1 MKFLQAT
8 ATKIYIQLDYCFN
21 GCDYD
26 FEQTIDIVDDA
37 DLLAQILVNVMYNYS
52 IKVAA
57 INEDLKSYM
66 KEVIVPNVEWF
77 TMVDNEYFVKE
88 CKEYFEDDARIM
100 FEEMMEDR

>member
-21 GCDYD
+21 GCDYE
-26 FEQTIDIVDDA
+26 FEQTIDIIDDA
-37 DLLAQILVNVMYNYS
+37 DLLAQILINIAYGYS
-52 IKVAA
+52 SNVAA
-57 INEDLKSYM
+57 NEDFKRYI

-77 TMVDNEYFVKE
+77 TMVDNEDFVEE
-88 CKEYFEDDARIM
+88 CKDYFEDDARIM